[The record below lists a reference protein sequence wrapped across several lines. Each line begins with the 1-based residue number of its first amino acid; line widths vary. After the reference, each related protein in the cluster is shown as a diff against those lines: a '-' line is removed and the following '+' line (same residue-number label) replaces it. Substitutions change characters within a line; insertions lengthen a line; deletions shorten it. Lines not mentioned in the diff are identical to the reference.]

1 MLKKILFNNIKMYTE
16 QQYENDKN
24 MMSKQERM
32 VQERFEQ
39 LINILIIYKQE
50 NRDKDVYLTE
60 KCANEAVKYYQEKIS
75 PLLNNLKK

>member
-1 MLKKILFNNIKMYTE
+1 MYTE

-60 KCANEAVKYYQEKIS
+60 KCANEAVKYYQEKIL

>member
-1 MLKKILFNNIKMYTE
+1 MYTE
-16 QQYENDKN
+16 QQYENEKN

-60 KCANEAVKYYQEKIS
+60 KYANEAVKYYQEKIS
-75 PLLNNLKK
+75 PFLNNLKK